1 MSKQRG
7 AYRSRKVETKKRD
20 DQRRRESSI
29 YHDEDTKK
37 WVSIKGREF
46 KPVPPNRRLYIKT
59 EDIDP
64 DTEAELGEAIE
75 GKSDKFDRYAAA
87 RMLVAQAMA
96 KGLIK
101 EADI

>member
-20 DQRRRESSI
+20 DQRRRESGI

-37 WVSIKGREF
+37 WVSLKGREY
-46 KPVPPNRRLYIKT
+46 KPVVPNRRLYIKT

-64 DTEAELGEAIE
+64 ETEAELGMAIE
-75 GKSDKFDRYAAA
+75 GKSDNFDRYAAA
-87 RMLVAQAMA
+87 RMIVAQGMA

-101 EADI
+101 EGCE

>member
-1 MSKQRG
+1 MSKKRG

-20 DQRRRESSI
+20 DQRRRESDI
-29 YHDEDTKK
+29 YHDEDAKK
-37 WVSIKGREF
+37 WVSLKGRQSP
-46 KPVPPNRRLYIKT
+46 PVLPNRRLYIKP

-64 DTEAELGEAIE
+64 ETEAELGKAIH

-87 RMLVAQAMA
+87 RMIVAQAMA

-101 EADI
+101 EGCE